1 MADARELLIKLTVDA
16 AQADRRLKDI
26 ANSTSKLEKSL
37 GAAGGALRGFVGGLA
52 GAVSIGAMVTAFKSA
67 ANAMDE
73 MAKASQKIGVSVE
86 SLSALNYAASQSGVS
101 FEGLQTGLKKLNQ
114 SLIDV
119 EKGTSEAAKALRAL
133 GVKGADSPEEALSKI
148 ADAFASVPDSA
159 QKTAIAMAIFG
170 KSGADLIPMLNAGA
184 DGLKKFEDR
193 AKQLGIVI
201 DTETAKQAEKFN
213 DSLDDMQLAM
223 GAIVKNI
230 AAGMMP
236 AFSALSEK
244 MAESAKV
251 GGEWKQFGTDI
262 VNTIVLIGKFADQV
276 LLPVRAITGA
286 LGHLIAAGA
295 LLSQGEFRNFVSLLK
310 GMGTN
315 GEIAARGVQGLRDP
329 LNSVLDA
336 QDQVNNIEK
345 EAIELGK
352 KFIAQQ
358 KEKEAAA
365 KRWAAAQNALK
376 TSDAEKKRA
385 EALRAQAD
393 AAKAYAS
400 SLDQIRAIEDEAK
413 GFGEKFLRSE
423 GEKSNAL
430 QAQVD
435 ALEDM
440 ANPMREYTRGQEQL
454 YALWETGKLSAEGLA
469 AGMAVL
475 DDKLQSSSTIAK
487 DAPKQL
493 DDMQKAMKN
502 LAAQGIGGLVDA
514 IFSADRSFK
523 EFAGNFLQQIA
534 KMIIQQQIFNALKG
548 TTLGGWLGFAKGG
561 AFGGATGLP
570 HGVYNQPTFFNMP
583 GNGPLQKFARGGVLG
598 EAGPEAI
605 LPLRRGAGGKLG
617 VDAAPVNVN
626 VINNAGVNVGV
637 EKDGNDINIT
647 IERVR
652 NALTRD
658 IRAGGNAFAGALQ
671 NTYGLNRANA

>member
-26 ANSTSKLEKSL
+26 AKSTGQLEKRL
-37 GAAGGALRGFVGGLA
+37 GAAGGALKGFIGGLV

-67 ANAMDE
+67 ADAMDE
-73 MAKASQKIGVSVE
+73 MSKASQKIGVSVE
-86 SLSALNYAASQSGVS
+86 NLSALNYAASQSGVS
-101 FEGLQTGLKKLNQ
+101 FEGLQTGLRKLGKE
-114 SLIDV
+114 LVDV

-133 GVKGADSPEEALSKI
+133 GVKGADSPEQALSKI
-148 ADAFASVPDSA
+148 ADAFASVPDST
-159 QKTAIAMAIFG
+159 QKTTLAMAIFG
-170 KSGADLIPMLNAGA
+170 KAGADLIPLLNAGA
-184 DGLKKFEDR
+184 EGLKEFEDR
-193 AKQLGIVI
+193 AKQLGIVM
-201 DTETAKQAEKFN
+201 DTETAKKAELFN
-213 DSLDDMQLAM
+213 DSLDDMQAAL
-223 GAIVKNI
+223 GGIVKNI
-230 AAGMMP
+230 VSGALPGMSGLAAAMANGARASKEWQQLGRGLAEVLAFVAGTGVKAVATFQGLGTVIAGVAAAATLAASGEFKAAGG
-236 AFSALSEK
+236 ALSQMVDDVNGIENSTNQRLAQ
-244 MAESAKV
+244 MREAFAGIGQTAEPLK
-251 GGEWKQFGTDI
+251 T
-262 VNTIVLIGKFADQV
+262 
-276 LLPVRAITGA
+276 
-286 LGHLIAAGA
+286 AAGSAAAMANAVKQLTSDDKPQKLKAQSDAMRDYAKA
-295 LLSQGEFRNFVSLLK
+295 LEQ
-310 GMGTN
+310 
-315 GEIAARGVQGLRDP
+315 AA
-329 LNSVLDA
+329 
-336 QDQVNNIEK
+336 
-345 EAIELGK
+345 AIEAEAQGFAE
-352 KFIAQQ
+352 KFIRG
-358 KEKEAAA
+358 E
-365 KRWAAAQNALK
+365 
-376 TSDAEKKRA
+376 
-385 EALRAQAD
+385 
-393 AAKAYAS
+393 AAKA
-400 SLDQIRAIEDEAK
+400 E
-413 GFGEKFLRSE
+413 
-423 GEKSNAL
+423 AL
-430 QAQVD
+430 QAQID

-440 ANPMREYTRGQEQL
+440 ANPMREYTRGQAEL

-475 DDKLQSSSTIAK
+475 DDKLQSASTIAK
-487 DAPKQL
+487 EAPKEL
-493 DDMQKAMKN
+493 DDMQQAMKN

-514 IFSADRSFK
+514 IFKADQNFK

-548 TTLGGWLGFAKGG
+548 TTLGGWLGLNAKGN

-671 NTYGLNRANA
+671 NTYGLNRASA

>member
-26 ANSTSKLEKSL
+26 ANSTGKLEKSL
-37 GAAGGALRGFVGGLA
+37 GAAGGALKGFIGGLA

-73 MAKASQKIGVSVE
+73 MAKASQKIGVSTE
-86 SLSALNYAASQSGVS
+86 ALSSLNYAASQSGVS
-101 FEGLQTGLKKLNQ
+101 FEGLQTGLRKLNQ
-114 SLIDV
+114 GLADV
-119 EKGTSEAAKALRAL
+119 DKGTTDAAKAMRAL
-133 GVKGADSPEEALSKI
+133 GVTGADSPQQAISKI

-159 QKTAIAMAIFG
+159 QKTTLAMAIFG
-170 KSGADLIPMLNAGA
+170 KAGADLIPLLNAGA
-184 DGLKKFEDR
+184 EGLKEFEDR
-193 AKQLGIVI
+193 AKQLGIVM
-201 DTETAKQAEKFN
+201 DTETAKKAELFN
-213 DSLDDMQLAM
+213 DSLDDMQAAL
-223 GAIVKNI
+223 GGIVKNI
-230 AAGMMP
+230 VSGALPGMSGLAAAMANGARASKEWQQLGRGLAEVLAFVAGTGVKAVATFQGLGTVIAGVAAAATLAASGEFKAAGG
-236 AFSALSEK
+236 ALSQMVDDVNGIENSTNQRLAQ
-244 MAESAKV
+244 MREAFAGIGQTAEPLK
-251 GGEWKQFGTDI
+251 T
-262 VNTIVLIGKFADQV
+262 
-276 LLPVRAITGA
+276 
-286 LGHLIAAGA
+286 AAGSAAAMANAVKQLTSDDKPQKLKAQSDAMRDYAKA
-295 LLSQGEFRNFVSLLK
+295 LEQ
-310 GMGTN
+310 
-315 GEIAARGVQGLRDP
+315 AA
-329 LNSVLDA
+329 
-336 QDQVNNIEK
+336 
-345 EAIELGK
+345 AIEAEAQGFAE
-352 KFIAQQ
+352 KFIRG
-358 KEKEAAA
+358 E
-365 KRWAAAQNALK
+365 
-376 TSDAEKKRA
+376 
-385 EALRAQAD
+385 
-393 AAKAYAS
+393 AAKA
-400 SLDQIRAIEDEAK
+400 E
-413 GFGEKFLRSE
+413 
-423 GEKSNAL
+423 AL
-430 QAQVD
+430 QAQID

-440 ANPMREYTRGQEQL
+440 ANPMREYTRGQAEL

-475 DDKLQSSSTIAK
+475 DDKLQSASTIAK
-487 DAPKQL
+487 EAPKEL
-493 DDMQKAMKN
+493 DDMQQAMKN
-502 LAAQGIGGLVDA
+502 LAAQGIGGLVDV
-514 IFSADRSFK
+514 IFQADQSFK

-658 IRAGGNAFAGALQ
+658 IRSGGNAFAGALQ

>member
-16 AQADRRLKDI
+16 AQADKRLKDI

-37 GAAGGALRGFVGGLA
+37 GAAGGALKGFIGGLA
-52 GAVSIGAMVTAFKSA
+52 GAVSIGAMVTAFKGA

-86 SLSALNYAASQSGVS
+86 ALSALNYAASQSGVS

-114 SLIDV
+114 NLVDV
-119 EKGTSEAAKALRAL
+119 EKGTSEASKALRAL
-133 GVKGADSPEEALSKI
+133 GVKGADSPEQALSKI

-213 DSLDDMQLAM
+213 DSLDDMQAAL
-223 GAIVKNI
+223 GGIVK
-230 AAGMMP
+230 
-236 AFSALSEK
+236 
-244 MAESAKV
+244 
-251 GGEWKQFGTDI
+251 Q
-262 VNTIVLIGKFADQV
+262 
-276 LLPVRAITGA
+276 IT
-286 LGHLIAAGA
+286 AGA
-295 LLSQGEFRNFVSLLK
+295 LPGMSGLVAAMANGARASKEWQQFGRGLAEVLAFVAGTGVKAVATFQGLGTVIAGVAAAATLAASGEFKAAGRALSQMVDDVNGIENSTNQRLAQMREAFAGIGQTAEPLK
-310 GMGTN
+310 T
-315 GEIAARGVQGLRDP
+315 AAGSAAAMANAVKQLTSDDKAKKLKAQSDAMRDYAKA
-329 LNSVLDA
+329 LE
-336 QDQVNNIEK
+336 QVA
-345 EAIELGK
+345 AIEAEAQSFAE
-352 KFIAQQ
+352 KFIRG
-358 KEKEAAA
+358 EE
-365 KRWAAAQNALK
+365 
-376 TSDAEKKRA
+376 
-385 EALRAQAD
+385 
-393 AAKAYAS
+393 AKADE
-400 SLDQIRAIEDEAK
+400 LQKQIDT
-413 GFGEKFLRSE
+413 
-423 GEKSNAL
+423 
-430 QAQVD
+430 
-435 ALEDM
+435 LEDM
-440 ANPMREYTRGQEQL
+440 ANPMREYTRGQAQL

-502 LAAQGIGGLVDA
+502 LAAQGIGALVDT
-514 IFSADRSFK
+514 IFQADQNFK

-534 KMIIQQQIFNALKG
+534 KMIIQQQLFNALKG
-548 TTLGGWLGFAKGG
+548 TTLGGLLGFAKGG

-658 IRAGGNAFAGALQ
+658 IRSGGNAFAGALQ

>member
-1 MADARELLIKLTVDA
+1 MAEARDLLIRLTVDA
-16 AQADRRLKDI
+16 AQADKRLKDI

-37 GAAGGALRGFVGGLA
+37 GAAGGALKGFIGGLA

-73 MAKASQKIGVSVE
+73 MAKASQKIGVSTE
-86 SLSALNYAASQSGVS
+86 ALSSLNYAASQSGVS

-114 SLIDV
+114 GLADV
-119 EKGTSEAAKALRAL
+119 DKGTTSAAKAMRAL
-133 GVKGADSPEEALSKI
+133 GVTGADSPQQAISKI

-159 QKTAIAMAIFG
+159 QKTALAIELFG
-170 KSGADLIPMLNAGA
+170 KAGA
-184 DGLKKFEDR
+184 DMIPLLNSGAEGLKKFEDR

-213 DSLDDMQLAM
+213 DSLDDMQAAL
-223 GAIVKNI
+223 GGIVKNI
-230 AAGMMP
+230 VSGALPGMSGLVAAMANGARASKEWQQFGRGLAEVLAFVAGTGVKAIATFQALGTAIAGIAAAATLLATGNRKGAMQALGQMVDDINGIENSTNQRLAQMRESFAGIGQTAEPLKTAAG
-236 AFSALSEK
+236 SAAA
-244 MAESAKV
+244 MANAVKQLTSDDKAKKLKAQSDAMRDYAKAL
-251 GGEWKQFGTDI
+251 E
-262 VNTIVLIGKFADQV
+262 QV
-276 LLPVRAITGA
+276 A
-286 LGHLIAAGA
+286 
-295 LLSQGEFRNFVSLLK
+295 
-310 GMGTN
+310 
-315 GEIAARGVQGLRDP
+315 
-329 LNSVLDA
+329 
-336 QDQVNNIEK
+336 
-345 EAIELGK
+345 AIEAEAQGFGE
-352 KFIAQQ
+352 KFIRG
-358 KEKEAAA
+358 EAA
-365 KRWAAAQNALK
+365 K
-376 TSDAEKKRA
+376 T
-385 EALRAQAD
+385 EALRAQV
-393 AAKAYAS
+393 
-400 SLDQIRAIEDEAK
+400 E
-413 GFGEKFLRSE
+413 
-423 GEKSNAL
+423 
-430 QAQVD
+430 

-440 ANPMREYTRGQEQL
+440 ASPMRVYMREQERLNMLLSQGL
-454 YALWETGKLSAEGLA
+454 SWEGYA
-469 AGMAVL
+469 AGVAKADEAL
-475 DDKLQSSSTIAK
+475 ANASTIAK
-487 DAPKQL
+487 EAPDAL
-493 DDMQKAMKN
+493 DGMQQAMKN

-658 IRAGGNAFAGALQ
+658 IRSGGNAFAGALQ